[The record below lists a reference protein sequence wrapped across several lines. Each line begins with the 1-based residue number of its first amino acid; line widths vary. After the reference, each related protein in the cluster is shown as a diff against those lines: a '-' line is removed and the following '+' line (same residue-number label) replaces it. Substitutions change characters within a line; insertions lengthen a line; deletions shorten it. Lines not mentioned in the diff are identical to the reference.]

1 MVVSLA
7 PSHPDQRVHQSAGGE
22 ALPRGA
28 CATQWFQLDQLQI
41 ELTASNGT
49 VLEAI
54 RALWSDSFFVI
65 PTEAVIKRDVTT
77 IQIDFQAVALRPPIP
92 QADPIY
98 RAVDLAIWKS
108 ATGFLLMSGT
118 SWLALHLANG
128 RACGVL
134 DPTFWGGRPQDQRD
148 FFLLPFL
155 IFGHQQGYYGLHA
168 NALSDGQ
175 RDYLIIGPSGS
186 GKSTLAV
193 QLLAQGWRCG
203 GDDLILLRAAD
214 PSAAAEIEREFVR
227 ALALRRDFALSA
239 KTLAYCSPQ
248 VIAPTVALCPSDAKR
263 IVPASTLVR
272 AALQSEFW
280 PTCLLF
286 AAIVDRA
293 ESTLAPLDQ
302 SSALVALAQQ
312 SAGIMTDRA
321 IGQVQLDLL
330 AQLCRQASSYQLLL
344 GRDLFAQP
352 PRVAALLQGA
362 Y

>member
-1 MVVSLA
+1 MLTRGVSA
-7 PSHPDQRVHQSAGGE
+7 CQR
-22 ALPRGA
+22 
-28 CATQWFQLDQLQI
+28 FQLDQLQI
-41 ELTASNGT
+41 EL
-49 VLEAI
+49 
-54 RALWSDSFFVI
+54 RAAPVALLKALSAFWSDSFFVL
-65 PTEAVIKRDVTT
+65 PMDGVTGSGPTT
-77 IQIDFQAVALRPPIP
+77 IQIEFQRATPGPPIP
-92 QADPIY
+92 AADPIY
-98 RAVDLAIWKS
+98 RAVNLAVWKS
-108 ATGFLLMSGT
+108 ATGFLLVSGK
-118 SWLALHLANG
+118 SWLALHLAEG
-128 RACGVL
+128 RAHGKL
-134 DPTFWGGRPQDQRD
+134 DSTFWTGRPQDQRD

-203 GDDLILLRAAD
+203 GDDLILLRAAE
-214 PSAAAEIEREFVR
+214 PLAAGEIERELVR

-248 VIAPTVALCPSDAKR
+248 IIAPTAALCPSDAKQ
-263 IVPASTLVR
+263 IVAASTRVR
-272 AALQSEFW
+272 AALQSDFR
-280 PTCLLF
+280 PTYLLF
-286 AAIVDRA
+286 AAIVDRE
-293 ESTLAPLDQ
+293 ESTLVPLEQ
-302 SSALVALAQQ
+302 SSTLVALAHQ

-321 IGQVQLDLL
+321 IGQAQLDLL

-352 PRVAALLQGA
+352 PRVAALLQGT